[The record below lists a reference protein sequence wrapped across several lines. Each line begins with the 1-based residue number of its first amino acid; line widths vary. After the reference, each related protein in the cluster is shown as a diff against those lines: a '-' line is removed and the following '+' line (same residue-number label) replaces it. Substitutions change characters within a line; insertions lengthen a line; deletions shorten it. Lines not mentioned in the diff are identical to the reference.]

1 MTQEQNQNAEN
12 EENKAIQDDEPDQ
25 FETPV
30 TTEDEEQNSNSDEN
44 SGA

>member
-1 MTQEQNQNAEN
+1 MTQNQN

-30 TTEDEEQNSNSDEN
+30 TPADEVEEDGSTEDQEQE
-44 SGA
+44 

>member
-1 MTQEQNQNAEN
+1 MTQNQN

-30 TTEDEEQNSNSDEN
+30 TKADEAEDEELAEEQEQE
-44 SGA
+44 

>member
-1 MTQEQNQNAEN
+1 MTQNQN

-30 TTEDEEQNSNSDEN
+30 TPADETKDEAGAEAEGQEQE
-44 SGA
+44 

>member
-1 MTQEQNQNAEN
+1 MMTQNQN

-30 TTEDEEQNSNSDEN
+30 TPADEVKDEEPAEDQEQE
-44 SGA
+44 